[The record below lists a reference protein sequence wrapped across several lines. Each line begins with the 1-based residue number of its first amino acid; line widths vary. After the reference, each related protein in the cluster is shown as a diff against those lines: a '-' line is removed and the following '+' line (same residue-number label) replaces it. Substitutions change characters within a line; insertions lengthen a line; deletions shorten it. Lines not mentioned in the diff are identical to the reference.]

1 MSRHLSRVDR
11 FAQMSKQEEIIA
23 KKRQEILEK
32 QRTTELA
39 KQVAAAQSVASKQ
52 LVDESTHE
60 DSESTDAN
68 VTTTPQP
75 VATTSIAG
83 FSNQMKVKNTFCND
97 GSFLTHF
104 KKILEQHKPEPPLIK
119 QEPEPEQE
127 IKTEIKE
134 ELGEPDQSN
143 VANEQ
148 QIDQQQHQVEQQQH
162 QLEQEPPHQ
171 QQMQQQVK
179 PEPDQQFR
187 FEQQQQQQLQNQQQ
201 LQHQQQQ
208 QQIHLQQHQQQI
220 QQLQQ
225 QQQMHPNHPQHLQN
239 LHRQD
244 SPHPQASQ
252 NAFFNLVPPP
262 MMNLK
267 VTVPPPPPPPP
278 PPAQC
283 IPPLYMIPPPEPL
296 QLNTIPPPKE
306 FDLNAI
312 PKPEFNLDAIKVP
325 IEMTEKVFSD
335 NSNDSITLPSSLE
348 QLIDLVADF
357 GDGYEDKIRSHKNAL
372 HPSMWFLFEK
382 DSEQYISY
390 RQELEASR
398 LDHKIQEQ
406 ELLDHDEMPH
416 FSLNKSA
423 PAAST
428 FDDKYDPE
436 SVMDRDEDSDDEYM
450 RGMLDR
456 NRDNLKRR
464 IECRNEIME
473 EERQREEKKK
483 QRKSRWGE
491 KTEEL
496 ASTPAFSG
504 LGNQNKPILSAVQ
517 RTDPALLQ
525 YARQNYGTTELEED
539 EWKKCEEHYKV
550 NLLYQDMLKK
560 RQEIDKLAKSGKFK
574 YEYDSDEDV
583 TGGTWEHKLRNAEME
598 ATNAWASALTK
609 QSEGKHHIG
618 DFLPPEE
625 LKKFMEQYEAKKSN
639 RQPDLSD
646 YKEYKLRED
655 NVGFQMLQKLGWK
668 EGQGLGSS
676 GTGIVDP
683 VNKAPQRDGNQGL
696 GVASAA
702 SPEDCDN
709 EYDAYRKRMMLAYRF
724 RPNPLNNPRRAYY

>member
-1 MSRHLSRVDR
+1 MSRQHLSRVDR
-11 FAQMSKQEEIIA
+11 FAQMSKQEEVIA

-39 KQVAAAQSVASKQ
+39 KQVAAAQSIASKQ
-52 LVDESTHE
+52 QVE
-60 DSESTDAN
+60 DSAPEEVEIAETI
-68 VTTTPQP
+68 
-75 VATTSIAG
+75 VATTTTTSQPTA
-83 FSNQMKVKNTFCND
+83 SLVALTNQSKVKNTFCND

-104 KKILEQHKPEPPLIK
+104 KKILEKHKPEPPPP
-119 QEPEPEQE
+119 QPEPEPEPE
-127 IKTEIKE
+127 H
-134 ELGEPDQSN
+134 ELEAETQSS
-143 VANEQ
+143 NETVPTSFPSN
-148 QIDQQQHQVEQQQH
+148 IGND
-162 QLEQEPPHQ
+162 HQ
-171 QQMQQQVK
+171 Q
-179 PEPDQQFR
+179 
-187 FEQQQQQQLQNQQQ
+187 QQQQQQLQQQQNQQRQ
-201 LQHQQQQ
+201 LQNATQPMP
-208 QQIHLQQHQQQI
+208 IET
-220 QQLQQ
+220 
-225 QQQMHPNHPQHLQN
+225 QMPPTEI
-239 LHRQD
+239 
-244 SPHPQASQ
+244 PHPPIAP
-252 NAFFNLVPPP
+252 NPYFNLVIPPP
-262 MMNLK
+262 MMNIQ

-278 PPAQC
+278 PVPLQQC

-312 PKPEFNLDAIKVP
+312 PKPEFNLDAIQVP
-325 IEMTEKVFSD
+325 SEMASEKVFSD

-372 HPSMWFLFEK
+372 HPSLWFLFEK
-382 DSEQYISY
+382 DSEQYVSY
-390 RQELEASR
+390 RKALEASR
-398 LDHKIQEQ
+398 LDQRLQEQ
-406 ELLDHDEMPH
+406 EFFEQDEMPH
-416 FSLNKSA
+416 FDLAKPTTSFDDKYDPECV
-423 PAAST
+423 PATT

-450 RGMLDR
+450 RGMMDR

-491 KTEEL
+491 KSEDIPPAAALCTL
-496 ASTPAFSG
+496 A
-504 LGNQNKPILSAVQ
+504 NQNKPVLSGVQ
-517 RTDPALLQ
+517 RTDPALLA

-539 EWKKCEEHYKV
+539 EWRKCEEHFKV
-550 NLLYQDMLKK
+550 NLLYQDMLRK
-560 RQEIDKLAKSGKFK
+560 RQEIDRLARSGKFK

-668 EGQGLGSS
+668 EGQGLGSA

-683 VNKAPQRDGNQGL
+683 VNKAPQRDGHQGL

>member
-11 FAQMSKQEEIIA
+11 FAQMSKQEEVIA

-32 QRTTELA
+32 QKTAELA
-39 KQVAAAQSVASKQ
+39 KQVAAAQSIASKQ
-52 LVDESTHE
+52 LQQQQVEESA
-60 DSESTDAN
+60 SEETETSE
-68 VTTTPQP
+68 TTQP
-75 VATTSIAG
+75 LQPATGLPTWN
-83 FSNQMKVKNTFCND
+83 NQSKVKNTFCND

-104 KKILEQHKPEPPLIK
+104 KKILEKHKPEPPPP
-119 QEPEPEQE
+119 QPEQE
-127 IKTEIKE
+127 SETKPDLDAEIE
-134 ELGEPDQSN
+134 EQNETAVESSSI
-143 VANEQ
+143 ATEQ
-148 QIDQQQHQVEQQQH
+148 QENLQAQQQHYQQH
-162 QLEQEPPHQ
+162 NVQ
-171 QQMQQQVK
+171 Q
-179 PEPDQQFR
+179 
-187 FEQQQQQQLQNQQQ
+187 QNQQQ
-201 LQHQQQQ
+201 LQHINTQPMSMESQMPPNEVQQS
-208 QQIHLQQHQQQI
+208 
-220 QQLQQ
+220 
-225 QQQMHPNHPQHLQN
+225 QMPPN
-239 LHRQD
+239 
-244 SPHPQASQ
+244 S
-252 NAFFNLVPPP
+252 FFNMVIPPP
-262 MMNLK
+262 IINLP

-278 PPAQC
+278 PVALSQC

-312 PKPEFNLDAIKVP
+312 PKPEFNLDVIQVP
-325 IEMTEKVFSD
+325 SEMKDEVFSD

-372 HPSMWFLFEK
+372 HPSLWFLFEK

-390 RQELEASR
+390 RKELEACR
-398 LDHKIQEQ
+398 LDQKLQEQ
-406 ELLDHDEMPH
+406 EQLEQDAMQH
-416 FSLNKSA
+416 FNLAKTTST
-423 PAAST
+423 T

-436 SVMDRDEDSDDEYM
+436 CVMDRDEDSDDEYM
-450 RGMLDR
+450 RGMMDR

-491 KTEEL
+491 KSDDL
-496 ASTPAFSG
+496 PSVLSS
-504 LGNQNKPILSAVQ
+504 LGNQNKPVLTAVQ

-525 YARQNYGTTELEED
+525 YARQNYGTTELAEED
-539 EWKKCEEHYKV
+539 WKKCEEHFKV
-550 NLLYQDMLKK
+550 NLLYQDMLRK
-560 RQEIDKLAKSGKFK
+560 RQEIDRLARSGKFK

-683 VNKAPQRDGNQGL
+683 VNKAPQREGHQGL

-702 SPEDCDN
+702 SPDDCDN

>member
-1 MSRHLSRVDR
+1 MSRQHLSRVDR
-11 FAQMSKQEEIIA
+11 FAQMSKQEEVIA

-39 KQVAAAQSVASKQ
+39 KQVAAAQSIASKQ
-52 LVDESTHE
+52 QVE
-60 DSESTDAN
+60 DSAPEEVEIAETI
-68 VTTTPQP
+68 
-75 VATTSIAG
+75 VATTTTTSQPTA
-83 FSNQMKVKNTFCND
+83 SLVALTNQSKVKNTFCND

-104 KKILEQHKPEPPLIK
+104 KKILEKHKPEPPPP
-119 QEPEPEQE
+119 QPEPEPEPE
-127 IKTEIKE
+127 H
-134 ELGEPDQSN
+134 ELEAETQSS
-143 VANEQ
+143 NETVPTSFPSN
-148 QIDQQQHQVEQQQH
+148 IGND
-162 QLEQEPPHQ
+162 HQ
-171 QQMQQQVK
+171 Q
-179 PEPDQQFR
+179 
-187 FEQQQQQQLQNQQQ
+187 QQQQQQLQQQQNQQRQ
-201 LQHQQQQ
+201 LQNATQPMP
-208 QQIHLQQHQQQI
+208 IET
-220 QQLQQ
+220 
-225 QQQMHPNHPQHLQN
+225 QMPPTEI
-239 LHRQD
+239 
-244 SPHPQASQ
+244 PHPPIAP
-252 NAFFNLVPPP
+252 NPYFNLVIPPP
-262 MMNLK
+262 MMNIQ

-278 PPAQC
+278 PVPLQQC

-312 PKPEFNLDAIKVP
+312 PKPEFNLDAIQVP
-325 IEMTEKVFSD
+325 SEMASEKD

-372 HPSMWFLFEK
+372 HPSLWFLFEK
-382 DSEQYISY
+382 DSEQYVSY
-390 RQELEASR
+390 RKALEASR
-398 LDHKIQEQ
+398 LDQRLQEQ
-406 ELLDHDEMPH
+406 EFFEQDEMPH
-416 FSLNKSA
+416 FDLAKPTTSFDDKYDPECV
-423 PAAST
+423 PATT

-450 RGMLDR
+450 RGMMDR

-491 KTEEL
+491 KSEDIPPAAALCTL
-496 ASTPAFSG
+496 A
-504 LGNQNKPILSAVQ
+504 NQNKPVLSGVQ
-517 RTDPALLQ
+517 RTDPALLA

-539 EWKKCEEHYKV
+539 EWRKCEEHFKV
-550 NLLYQDMLKK
+550 NLLYQDMLRK
-560 RQEIDKLAKSGKFK
+560 RQEIDRLARSGKFK

-668 EGQGLGSS
+668 EGQGLGSA

-683 VNKAPQRDGNQGL
+683 VNKAPQRDGHQGL